1 MSSTLI
7 YLAGQGT
14 ISRYQDMEGST
25 LDEEEPLFE
34 LGDQQESLSLPRM
47 ALHADL
53 DVPYLVSFMFA
64 ADGLFPAAIAKK
76 IAKDG
81 RTDPPSSEP
90 QK

>member
-1 MSSTLI
+1 
-7 YLAGQGT
+7 
-14 ISRYQDMEGST
+14 MEGST